1 MNYSIVIPIY
11 KRGEIIQN
19 CLKSISEQSLKPC
32 EIIIV
37 DNNVDI
43 EDSNILRNN
52 VNDFK
57 LNNNI
62 NIRILSSPKNSGAIA
77 RNIGASVS
85 VGEIIAFLDSDVILD
100 KNYYK
105 TLTKLIQNNQR
116 SIFFSSIIRQI
127 SVVFMWF
134 SFNMSRIFIHISG
147 D

>member
-1 MNYSIVIPIY
+1 M
-11 KRGEIIQN
+11 
-19 CLKSISEQSLKPC
+19 KSISEQSLKPC

-77 RNIGASVS
+77 RNIGASIS
-85 VGEIIAFLDSDVILD
+85 VGEIIAF
-100 KNYYK
+100 
-105 TLTKLIQNNQR
+105 R
-116 SIFFSSIIRQI
+116 
-127 SVVFMWF
+127 
-134 SFNMSRIFIHISG
+134 
-147 D
+147 

>member
-105 TLTKLIQNNQR
+105 TLINYFERFDDLIAIQVL
-116 SIFFSSIIRQI
+116 IIP
-127 SVVFMWF
+127 
-134 SFNMSRIFIHISG
+134 
-147 D
+147 